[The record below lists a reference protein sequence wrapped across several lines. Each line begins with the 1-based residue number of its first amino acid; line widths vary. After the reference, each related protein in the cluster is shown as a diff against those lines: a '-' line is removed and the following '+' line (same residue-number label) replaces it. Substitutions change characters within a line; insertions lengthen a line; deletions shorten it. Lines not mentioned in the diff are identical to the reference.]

1 MIWLWCWQCCWWR
14 TARVPQPIIDRAT
27 PFLLFC
33 NRYRLFACSSASYSL
48 LCNAICFTQLD
59 DVNSIG
65 WEADSSWIS
74 ITLRR
79 RWELVTTNV
88 CQPTNR
94 FLPRFDKGKAI
105 DWVGEGSSKGRHR
118 PNDHQ
123 KMPRKRKRWK
133 SIRWSFLRT
142 PQKVWTACKNDNVKT
157 VEVMAFAVVKI
168 GSSLLRDGASS
179 NMCREVEL
187 LEVVVDLE
195 L

>member
-1 MIWLWCWQCCWWR
+1 MIWLWCWRWGWWW

-48 LCNAICFTQLD
+48 LCNVICFTQLD

-65 WEADSSWIS
+65 WGADSSWIS

-105 DWVGEGSSKGRHR
+105 DWVGEGSPKGRHR
-118 PNDHQ
+118 PNDHH
-123 KMPRKRKRWK
+123 KMPRKRKRRSDDLFRVFFNKAMLKQWRWWHVQLWRCGPACWGVVQVVTCVE
-133 SIRWSFLRT
+133 RWSCST
-142 PQKVWTACKNDNVKT
+142 
-157 VEVMAFAVVKI
+157 
-168 GSSLLRDGASS
+168 G
-179 NMCREVEL
+179 
-187 LEVVVDLE
+187 
-195 L
+195 